1 MKLSP
6 YKVQEVTKLAPK
18 LPANKQ
24 SDPEVRFDKQTVIV
38 TGSGAGL
45 GRIYALMFAN
55 LGANVVI
62 NDVSEKAALG
72 VVDEIKKVGKGS
84 AIAVVGSA
92 EEGERLVNEAIKA
105 FGRVDALVANAGIL
119 RDKSFA
125 GMSDAEW
132 DAVVAVHL
140 RGTYKV
146 SFSRKPQQLSLTTC
160 LVYKGCFPC
169 LPEARLWPYCHYC
182 LWCISP
188 W

>member
-1 MKLSP
+1 MKLTA
-6 YKVQEVTKLAPK
+6 YKTQEVTKLAPK

-72 VVDEIKKVGKGS
+72 VVDEVKKAGKGN
-84 AIAVVGSA
+84 AIAVIGSA

-146 SFSRKPQQLSLTTC
+146 RLKKFKQLSLTTY
-160 LVYKGCFPC
+160 LVYQGCLPC
-169 LPEARLWPYCHYC
+169 LPETRLWSYCHYC